1 MNYLLSVLI
10 FSPVVAILPLIF
22 IKKDKE
28 KVIKW
33 LGFAGTLPPVFLTG
47 LLVAKAFQDGAVS
60 SFAENREW
68 IQFGNGAYT
77 IGYDLLIDGLS
88 LALLS
93 LSSLIFSLAA
103 LASWHIKKEWKGYFT
118 LFLLLEIGTLGLFCA
133 DNFALFFLF
142 FEVTFVTLFFLIG
155 KWGDFEKERA
165 SFQFLLYNGLG
176 SVLLLIVIGGLLAQT
191 GTLNFHELEF
201 LLLQNGG
208 AGRSFLFLCLIIAFG
223 IKLPVVPFHKWM
235 VFVHKEAHPAV
246 VMIHS
251 GILLKIGAYG
261 FIRIAM
267 GLFPDE
273 WTRWGQLLMILGLIN
288 LLYGASLA
296 FIQKD
301 LKGVWAYSSIAH
313 MGFVLLGLA
322 ALNAPGVQGAI
333 FQTVSHGFISAFLFL
348 LILPLMDRTGTTELE
363 KLGGLAKITPNW
375 SGLLLVGGLAVL
387 GLPGTSGFIGELT
400 VLISTFEA
408 EPIIAI
414 FACLGL
420 VFTAAYALRAVM
432 KTTFGKVD
440 QGQEP
445 MVKTENGKNLYIWLP
460 ASLFLL
466 LIIGLGLYPDALVE
480 IIKGSVEKTMM
491 GFGG

>member
-155 KWGDFEKERA
+155 KWGD
-165 SFQFLLYNGLG
+165 
-176 SVLLLIVIGGLLAQT
+176 
-191 GTLNFHELEF
+191 
-201 LLLQNGG
+201 
-208 AGRSFLFLCLIIAFG
+208 
-223 IKLPVVPFHKWM
+223 
-235 VFVHKEAHPAV
+235 
-246 VMIHS
+246 
-251 GILLKIGAYG
+251 
-261 FIRIAM
+261 
-267 GLFPDE
+267 
-273 WTRWGQLLMILGLIN
+273 
-288 LLYGASLA
+288 
-296 FIQKD
+296 
-301 LKGVWAYSSIAH
+301 
-313 MGFVLLGLA
+313 
-322 ALNAPGVQGAI
+322 
-333 FQTVSHGFISAFLFL
+333 
-348 LILPLMDRTGTTELE
+348 
-363 KLGGLAKITPNW
+363 
-375 SGLLLVGGLAVL
+375 
-387 GLPGTSGFIGELT
+387 
-400 VLISTFEA
+400 
-408 EPIIAI
+408 
-414 FACLGL
+414 
-420 VFTAAYALRAVM
+420 
-432 KTTFGKVD
+432 
-440 QGQEP
+440 
-445 MVKTENGKNLYIWLP
+445 
-460 ASLFLL
+460 
-466 LIIGLGLYPDALVE
+466 
-480 IIKGSVEKTMM
+480 
-491 GFGG
+491 